1 MIPKNRF
8 SALRRA
14 SGGAPLTFVR
24 RGWMSANKTASIVQA
39 GSSVIKKYH
48 LPRPARNAE
57 HTVVYR
63 RENEF
68 ATHPYSRG
76 FWETAAGH
84 LICNFS
90 VATVDYGGD
99 PLQLAHHHLITNP
112 GGRRGVTV
120 RSEDRGRTWRVS
132 NEDKNRPGM
141 DVKAPQPGIDG
152 KPGGLPELGPIDYA
166 DKDVLVS
173 NFYYQYMQ
181 EDPLIADFVA
191 TVTTAFGPPENQVYF
206 RVSKNAGRT
215 WSRSA
220 MLPLDGLYSLSAVE
234 SSLVRPDGR
243 CLLFLTGG
251 ANKQGQHNRFPASI
265 EHGEPNRPLVYRS
278 TDDGTDFHF
287 LSFISPKDDPDF
299 SGLQRMY
306 PRGVML
312 PNGRI
317 VCTVRVERD
326 WAGDMW
332 TEIFKS
338 DDGGQSWQYLS
349 RVTEFGAPGS
359 PVLMNDGRLVL
370 VYTYRLPPRGM
381 RAIVSEDQGLT
392 WGPEI
397 ILRDDAGSWD
407 IGYPRAWEVE
417 PGKIGTIYHFNDKAD
432 PIQVKGGDT
441 PWGIGG
447 VRYIA
452 RTIFSVD

>member
-1 MIPKNRF
+1 MIM
-8 SALRRA
+8 
-14 SGGAPLTFVR
+14 TF
-24 RGWMSANKTASIVQA
+24 
-39 GSSVIKKYH
+39 H
-48 LPRPARNAE
+48 PPRPARDTE
-57 HTVVYR
+57 HAVVYR

-90 VATVDYGGD
+90 VATVDYSGD
-99 PLQLAHHHLITNP
+99 PNNLAHHRLITNP
-112 GGRRGVTV
+112 GGRRGLTV
-120 RSEDRGRTWRVS
+120 RSEDRGRTWHVS

-141 DVKAPQPGIDG
+141 DVKAPEPGVDG
-152 KPGGLPELGPIDYA
+152 KPGSLSEIGPVDFLN
-166 DKDVLVS
+166 KDVLVS

-181 EDPLIADFVA
+181 EDPLISDFVR
-191 TVTTAFGPPENQVYF
+191 TVSTEFGPPENQVF
-206 RVSKNAGRT
+206 MRISKDAGRT
-215 WSRSA
+215 WSRSV
-220 MLPLDGLYSLSAVE
+220 MLPLNGLYSLSAVE

-251 ANKQGQHNRFPASI
+251 TKKEGQHNRFPAGP

-278 TDDGTDFHF
+278 SDDGTSFHF
-287 LSFISPKDDPDF
+287 MSFITPENDSTF

-317 VCTVRVERD
+317 LCVLRVDRD

-332 TEIFKS
+332 TEVFKS
-338 DDGGQSWQYLS
+338 DDGGRTWQFLS
-349 RVTEFGAPGS
+349 RATEFGAPGS
-359 PVLMNDGRLVL
+359 PVVMSDGRVVL
-370 VYTYRLPPRGM
+370 VYTYRLPPYGM
-381 RAIVSEDQGLT
+381 RAVVSEDGGKT

-397 ILRDDAGSWD
+397 IIRDDGGSWD

-417 PGKIGTIYHFNDKAD
+417 PGRIGAVYHFNDKND
-432 PIQVKGGDT
+432 PIQVKPVGT
-441 PWGIGG
+441 LWGAGG

-452 RTIFSVD
+452 RSIFSVD